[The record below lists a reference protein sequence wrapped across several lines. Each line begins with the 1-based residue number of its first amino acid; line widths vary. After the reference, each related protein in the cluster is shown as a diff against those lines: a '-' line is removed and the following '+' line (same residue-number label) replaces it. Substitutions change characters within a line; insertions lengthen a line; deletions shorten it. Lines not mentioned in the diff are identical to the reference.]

1 MRCLYVLSHT
11 GSFVTIAEFM
21 AEKPLVARVRVLNS
35 RKNSR
40 IADEKKELNLNPM
53 RTVAAQRRENYLQIK
68 QTRERREKKSQ
79 NWYTKIEQQFNVL
92 FMQIDF
98 GNFLTLTQILFVVC
112 VHFWWLWPVFLMPE
126 LLLKLLFYCWPLHSI
141 FFFIS
146 AVWKSISPAGTIFSC
161 VFRRSQF
168 DHRSFVLDSNMRF
181 HWDSTFLRTKQANKL
196 CSIVLCNTSSKNQRN
211 DY

>member
-1 MRCLYVLSHT
+1 
-11 GSFVTIAEFM
+11 
-21 AEKPLVARVRVLNS
+21 
-35 RKNSR
+35 
-40 IADEKKELNLNPM
+40 M

-141 FFFIS
+141 FFFHFGCMEINQSGRDHFFLCFS
-146 AVWKSISPAGTIFSC
+146 AKPVWSSFFCSWFKHAFPLGFNIFENQTGKQIMLHC
-161 VFRRSQF
+161 AVKHKFKE
-168 DHRSFVLDSNMRF
+168 
-181 HWDSTFLRTKQANKL
+181 STKRLLNL
-196 CSIVLCNTSSKNQRN
+196 YGNII
-211 DY
+211 